1 MGRIKMV
8 EINTEMLWRDV
19 KRNGAKLHFVSR
31 AIGRQPGYMHDVFRR
46 GRISVKALNEVSKLL
61 GEDPE
66 KYVVTTELKETPAMA
81 KPEAALAPAESE
93 VKKPHKQYKPRK
105 QYTPQEKADF
115 LKIMRTAGRKGVKLP
130 RINMAF
136 APEIYE
142 YIQTVARASG
152 ISMTD
157 FVNLALREHARN
169 HEELYSQAIEIRNS
183 L

>member
-1 MGRIKMV
+1 MSHAQMV
-8 EINTEMLWRDV
+8 EINTEMLWKDI

-31 AIGRQPGYMHDVFRR
+31 AIGRQPGYIGDALRR
-46 GRISVKALNEVSKLL
+46 GRISVKALREVSKLL
-61 GEDPE
+61 GADPR
-66 KYVVTTELKETPAMA
+66 KYIAAAEPKEAPAAEREVPEFKKHQDLTTEE
-81 KPEAALAPAESE
+81 
-93 VKKPHKQYKPRK
+93 
-105 QYTPQEKADF
+105 
-115 LKIMRTAGRKGVKLP
+115 RTSILQATGVAGRKGVKLP

-142 YIQTVARASG
+142 YIQTVARVSG